1 MKWQMMV
8 TSLVLGLGISTQ
20 SFGFELLDQMLGIG
34 GNGCDSKCCDDH
46 AGCKVDPGC
55 GVKHNGCCDKGRHRF
70 GKRHGNGCCEPKCKV
85 DPGCCVKDPGC
96 CGKRRG
102 HGCGV
107 KHNGCCD
114 KHNGCCDKPKSCCK
128 KRRCLLD
135 ALFSCKR
142 GCCDKGCDHKH
153 GCEAKCK
160 VDPGCC
166 VKDPGCHVDP
176 GCCGGHP
183 VPAETK
189 DAGPKAPMPPAPIVD
204 PSAYVPSQRRVV
216 QVSSTII
223 R

>member
-34 GNGCDSKCCDDH
+34 GRGCDSKCCDDH
-46 AGCKVDPGC
+46 AGCCAKKHHGCEAKCAVDPGC
-55 GVKHNGCCDKGRHRF
+55 GVKSKGCCDRGRRSCASKRRGCCHREAKCAVDPGCGVKRHGCCAKSNGCSAKGNGCCDKGT
-70 GKRHGNGCCEPKCKV
+70 
-85 DPGCCVKDPGC
+85 
-96 CGKRRG
+96 
-102 HGCGV
+102 
-107 KHNGCCD
+107 
-114 KHNGCCDKPKSCCK
+114 SCC

-142 GCCDKGCDHKH
+142 CCNNGCASKSSC
-153 GCEAKCK
+153 CEAKCA

-166 VKDPGCHVDP
+166 VDPGCHVHP
-176 GCCGGHP
+176 SCGGHP
-183 VPAETK
+183 APAQK
-189 DAGPKAPMPPAPIVD
+189 DGGAKAPMPPAPIVD
-204 PSAYVPSQRRVV
+204 PSAYVPSKRRVV